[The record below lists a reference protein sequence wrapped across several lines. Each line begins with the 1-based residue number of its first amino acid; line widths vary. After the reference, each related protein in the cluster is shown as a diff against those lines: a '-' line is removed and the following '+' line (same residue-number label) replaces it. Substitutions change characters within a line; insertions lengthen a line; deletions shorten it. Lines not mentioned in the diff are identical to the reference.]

1 LSVSLYRKASAADE
15 RGFTLVELMA
25 VVVIVGILAVIG
37 IASVR
42 GYVYSAK
49 TSEASAVVQA
59 IRVAEERYRAENQ
72 RYLGVADPPTSL
84 PADQY
89 YPNATPD
96 RTKRTF
102 FRSRP
107 PAAAVGDLD
116 AKWRLLDPPVAPNQ
130 LVQFGYVVAA
140 GPPGVAMPAPHTAS
154 QPVWPAAAAM
164 ADPWYLIE
172 AKGNVDE
179 DDVATLI
186 VASSLNG
193 ELYVEN
199 EGE

>member
-1 LSVSLYRKASAADE
+1 LSFPVDRHNARSPH
-15 RGFTLVELMA
+15 RGVTLVELMA
-25 VVVIVGILAVIG
+25 VVIIVGVLATIG
-37 IASVR
+37 VASVR
-42 GYVYSAK
+42 NYVNSAK
-49 TSEASAVVQA
+49 VSEASAVVQA

-72 RYLGVADPPTSL
+72 RYLGVSEPPTSL
-84 PADQY
+84 GEY

-107 PAAAVGDLD
+107 PAPAVDALD
-116 AKWRLLDPPVAPNQ
+116 AKWRLLDPPVASNQ
-130 LVQFGYVVAA
+130 RVQFGYVVAA

-154 QPVWPAAAAM
+154 KPPWPSAAEM

-172 AKGNVDE
+172 AKGAVGGE
-179 DDVATLI
+179 ATATFV

-193 ELYVEN
+193 ELYVEK
-199 EGE
+199 GHH